1 MPSLIYKL
9 FKKWI
14 PKGSTE
20 DKKDPLPILSSI
32 DINIDKIKVLFDN
45 TYDLTFRNFMI
56 GGELNLKAAL
66 FFING
71 LTDKISVENHI
82 LDPLTHQN
90 YFDVYGNDY
99 ELFFKDLKSS
109 ILTLL
114 DIRDCFDLND
124 AIDGILLGKTVLL
137 IDKMPYA
144 IIIDNRKWKN
154 RAIEQPFTEV
164 VIKGSHEGFNETLV
178 TSTSLIRRR
187 LKTPLLTFEQLNIGT
202 LTGTEVVIAYIRGIA
217 NEKVLD
223 EIKSRLSRIHVDG
236 ILDSGYIEQYI
247 EDAPLSIFP
256 TIGNTEKPDVVVSK
270 LLDGRFAIIVDGSP
284 TVLTMPYLFVEALQ
298 TSEDYY
304 MSPIIASFL
313 RITRIVSLF
322 FVVYLPGLYI
332 AIASYHH
339 DIIPTHLM
347 LTMAASV
354 EGVPFSPFIEVL
366 MMSTL
371 FIVLKEAGIRMPRA
385 IGQAVSIVGALILGQ
400 AAVEAG
406 FVSNPVVMITALAGI
421 GGFVIYPL
429 NSATTLLWFVFA
441 MLGSVAGFFGI
452 LYGTIFLLVHLV
464 SLRSFGSPYF
474 SPLAPRSTEEFVKDV
489 IFRAPLWTLNTG
501 PKAINWKK
509 VTHGNVD
516 KLKYK
521 K

>member
-1 MPSLIYKL
+1 MPSIVYKL

-14 PKGSTE
+14 PEGSTQ
-20 DKKDPLPILSSI
+20 KKEDPLPITSSI
-32 DINIDKIKVLFDN
+32 DVNSDKIKVLFN
-45 TYDLTFRNFMI
+45 NSYDLIFRDFII
-56 GGELNLKAAL
+56 GGELNLSATL

-90 YFDVYGNDY
+90 FDAYTNDY
-99 ELFFKDLKSS
+99 DSFFKDLKSS

-114 DIRDCFDLND
+114 DVSESFDLNE
-124 AIDGILLGKTVLL
+124 AIDGILLGKTVLF
-137 IDKMPYA
+137 IDKMPYS
-144 IIIDNRKWKN
+144 ILIDNRKWKD

-164 VIKGSHEGFNETLV
+164 VIKGSHEGFNETLA

-187 LKTPLLTFEQLNIGT
+187 LKTPLLTFEILKIGT
-202 LTGTEVVIAYIRGIA
+202 LTKTEIVIAYIRGLA

-223 EIKSRLSRIHVDG
+223 EIKLRLSKIQVDG

-247 EDAPLSIFP
+247 EDEPMSIFP
-256 TIGNTEKPDVVVSK
+256 TIGNTEKPDVAVAK
-270 LLDGRFAIIVDGSP
+270 LLDGKFAIIVDGSAS
-284 TVLTMPYLFVEALQ
+284 VLTMPYLFIEALQ

-304 MSPIIASFL
+304 MSPWIASFL
-313 RITRIVSLF
+313 RIIRMLALFIVIY
-322 FVVYLPGLYI
+322 VPGIYI
-332 AIASYHH
+332 AIVNYHH
-339 DIIPTHLM
+339 DIIPTHLII
-347 LTMAASV
+347 TMAASI
-354 EGVPFSPFIEVL
+354 EGVPLSPLIEVL
-366 MMSTL
+366 MMSIL
-371 FIVLKEAGIRMPRA
+371 FVILKEAGVRMPRA

-421 GGFVIYPL
+421 CGFVIYPL
-429 NSATTLLWFVFA
+429 TTATTLLWFTFA
-441 MLGSVAGFFGI
+441 VLGNLAGLFGI
-452 LYGTIFLLVHLV
+452 LYGTIFLLIHLV

-474 SPLAPRSTEEFVKDV
+474 SPISPRDNSELVKDV
-489 IFRAPLWTLNTG
+489 ILRAPLWTLNTG
-501 PKAINWKK
+501 PKAVNWKK
-509 VTHGNVD
+509 IDHGNVD